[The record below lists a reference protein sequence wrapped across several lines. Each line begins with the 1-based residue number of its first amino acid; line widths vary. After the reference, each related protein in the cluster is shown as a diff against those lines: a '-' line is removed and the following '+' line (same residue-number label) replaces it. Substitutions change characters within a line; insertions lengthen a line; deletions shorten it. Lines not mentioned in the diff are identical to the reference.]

1 MATTAPLTR
10 APTARITLLGLVAL
24 AAIVGC
30 TDSVTAPPPSA
41 APPRAA
47 SAGAKPVTMTELG
60 FTGAATAIAPN
71 GLVAGT
77 EYVGTVT
84 HAVRWDDGVL
94 TDLGTAG
101 GQSSAATGISVH
113 GQVVGSRTAWDGT
126 KTAVLWEDES
136 ATLLPPLP
144 GGGYSSANAISP
156 TGDIVVGESDDSDHD
171 SYHAVLWHHG
181 EVVDL
186 GTMGA
191 VLGEGSRAFGVNVR
205 GQVVGLSSV
214 STSYYDHAFL
224 WYHGAM
230 TDLGTL
236 GRTWSV
242 ARAINAVGQ
251 VVGHSALG
259 PTRLH
264 SFLWEDGTM
273 TDLGTLGG
281 TSNYAYDIN
290 ARGQIVGS
298 TQTAEYRSHAYLWY
312 RDVMTDLDAPDGAFS
327 AAYAIN
333 DAGQIVGSAWSTGS
347 GSLRAVLWTVR

>member
-1 MATTAPLTR
+1 MATASSPVR
-10 APTARITLLGLVAL
+10 PSTARAALGIVAL
-24 AAIVGC
+24 FAIAGC
-30 TDSVTAPPPSA
+30 TDSVTAPPSA
-41 APPRAA
+41 AALTTGGA
-47 SAGAKPVTMTELG
+47 SALTVTVSALG

-84 HAVRWDDGVL
+84 HAVLWDDGVV

-101 GQSSAATGISVH
+101 GESSEATGISLH
-113 GQVVGSRTAWDGT
+113 GQVVGARTTGDGT
-126 KTAVLWEDES
+126 TEAVLWEGGS

-144 GGGYSSANAISP
+144 GGSYSSANAISP
-156 TGDIVVGESDDSDHD
+156 TGDIVVGESDDSTHD
-171 SYHAVLWHHG
+171 SYHAVLWHDG
-181 EVVDL
+181 QVVDL
-186 GTMGA
+186 GTIG
-191 VLGEGSRAFGVNVR
+191 VSPLGEGSRAFGVNVR
-205 GQVVGLSSV
+205 GQVVGLSTV
-214 STSYYDHAFL
+214 SSSYYQHAFL
-224 WYHGAM
+224 WYDGAM

-242 ARAINAVGQ
+242 ARAVNAAGQ

-264 SFLWEDGTM
+264 SFLWDDGTM

-312 RDVMTDLDAPDGAFS
+312 RGVMTDLDASDGPFS

-333 DAGQIVGSAWSTGS
+333 DAGQIVGSMSTTNS
-347 GSLRAVLWTVR
+347 GPVGAVLWTVR